1 MPGALVAVQG
11 FGYYPDFA
19 TFRTAPPMRTVP
31 DSVCI
36 LRLSAIGD
44 TCHTLAVVR
53 TLMRAWPETRF
64 TWIIGRVEA
73 TLLGDIPG
81 LEFITYDKSLGR
93 AADRQLRHKLAGR
106 RFDVLLH
113 MQASMRAN
121 LASRAIRAPI
131 RLGFDRKRAR
141 DFQWLFTNKRIA
153 ARPREHVL
161 DGLMGF
167 ANALGVASPSREQL
181 TWDIPLS
188 ADDEDFARG
197 VIPDGTPA
205 LVISP
210 CSSQRARNYR
220 NWPVAHYASIADHAA
235 RRWGAQVVVTGG
247 PTELEHSY
255 GRQIAARTETE
266 PMNLVGTTSLKQL
279 LAVLARA
286 TVLVCPDSGPAH
298 MATTV
303 GTPVVGLYATSN
315 PARTGPVLSAR
326 WVVDRYGMA
335 IEAEFGKTVDKV
347 RWGKRVRNPDA
358 MSLIQVADVTSRLD
372 ALFDSA

>member
-1 MPGALVAVQG
+1 M
-11 FGYYPDFA
+11 
-19 TFRTAPPMRTVP
+19 TSVP

-53 TLMRAWPETRF
+53 TLMRAWPRTRF

-81 LEFITYDKSLGR
+81 LEFIIYDKSLGR
-93 AADRQLRHKLAGR
+93 AADRQLRRDLAGR
-106 RFDVLLH
+106 RFDILLH

-121 LASRAIRAPI
+121 LASRAIRAPV

-141 DFQWLFTNKRIA
+141 DFQWLFTNRRIDT
-153 ARPREHVL
+153 RPREHVL

-167 ANALGVASPSREQL
+167 ATALGVDAPARDDLS
-181 TWDIPLS
+181 WDIPLPPG
-188 ADDEDFARG
+188 DEDYARG

-220 NWPVAHYASIADHAA
+220 NWAVAHYASVADHAA

-255 GRQIAARTETE
+255 GRQIAARTECE
-266 PMNLVGTTSLKQL
+266 PLNLVGATSLKQL
-279 LAVLARA
+279 LAILARA

-298 MATTV
+298 MATAV

-315 PARTGPVLSAR
+315 PARTGPYLSAR
-326 WVVDRYGMA
+326 WVVDRYGQA
-335 IEAEFGKTVDKV
+335 IRAEYKKSVDEV

-358 MSLIQVADVTSRLD
+358 MSLIHVADVTSRLD
-372 ALFDSA
+372 VLFDS